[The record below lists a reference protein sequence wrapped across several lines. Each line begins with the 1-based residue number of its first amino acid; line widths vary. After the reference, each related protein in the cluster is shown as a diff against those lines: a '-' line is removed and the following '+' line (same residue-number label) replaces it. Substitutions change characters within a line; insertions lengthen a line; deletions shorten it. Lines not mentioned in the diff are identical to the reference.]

1 MKTKQLTS
9 LLALTFLFLFSGS
22 VYGEETEV
30 KKEFYDSGKLLK
42 ETQYKNGKKE
52 GLETTWSETGEKF
65 SGKHYKDG
73 ELDGLHTFWTNVITT
88 SVVTEDRIRFLNI
101 MVYGLLVWWGLL
113 YIGFW
118 ISSGLKGDKKKDETN
133 E

>member
-1 MKTKQLTS
+1 MKIKRGMTGVWT
-9 LLALTFLFLFSGS
+9 LLSILWGG
-22 VYGEETEV
+22 Y
-30 KKEFYDSGKLLK
+30 
-42 ETQYKNGKKE
+42 
-52 GLETTWSETGEKF
+52 
-65 SGKHYKDG
+65 
-73 ELDGLHTFWTNVITT
+73 WTNMITT
-88 SVVTEDRIRFLNI
+88 SVVPEDRIRFLNI

>member
-1 MKTKQLTS
+1 MKIKRGMTGVWTLLSILWGGYWTS
-9 LLALTFLFLFSGS
+9 
-22 VYGEETEV
+22 
-30 KKEFYDSGKLLK
+30 
-42 ETQYKNGKKE
+42 
-52 GLETTWSETGEKF
+52 
-65 SGKHYKDG
+65 
-73 ELDGLHTFWTNVITT
+73 VITT

>member
-1 MKTKQLTS
+1 
-9 LLALTFLFLFSGS
+9 
-22 VYGEETEV
+22 
-30 KKEFYDSGKLLK
+30 
-42 ETQYKNGKKE
+42 
-52 GLETTWSETGEKF
+52 
-65 SGKHYKDG
+65 
-73 ELDGLHTFWTNVITT
+73 VITT
-88 SVVTEDRIRFLNI
+88 SVVPEDRIRFLNI

>member
-1 MKTKQLTS
+1 MKIKRGMTGVWT
-9 LLALTFLFLFSGS
+9 LLSILWGG
-22 VYGEETEV
+22 Y
-30 KKEFYDSGKLLK
+30 
-42 ETQYKNGKKE
+42 
-52 GLETTWSETGEKF
+52 
-65 SGKHYKDG
+65 
-73 ELDGLHTFWTNVITT
+73 WTNVITT

-118 ISSGLKGDKKKDETN
+118 ISSGLKGDKKKDKTN

>member
-1 MKTKQLTS
+1 MNIKR
-9 LLALTFLFLFSGS
+9 GM
-22 VYGEETEV
+22 
-30 KKEFYDSGKLLK
+30 
-42 ETQYKNGKKE
+42 
-52 GLETTWSETGEKF
+52 TGVWTLI
-65 SGKHYKDG
+65 SILWGGY
-73 ELDGLHTFWTNVITT
+73 WTNVITT
-88 SVVTEDRIRFLNI
+88 SVVPEDRIRFLNI

>member
-1 MKTKQLTS
+1 MLLQL
-9 LLALTFLFLFSGS
+9 
-22 VYGEETEV
+22 
-30 KKEFYDSGKLLK
+30 
-42 ETQYKNGKKE
+42 Q
-52 GLETTWSETGEKF
+52 
-65 SGKHYKDG
+65 
-73 ELDGLHTFWTNVITT
+73 
-88 SVVTEDRIRFLNI
+88 VVTEDRIRFLNI